1 MVLYETPLQSYE
13 NLGEKPNF
21 TTHFLFL
28 SNTIVDQFKYMILQ
42 IFYGKVEDVGN
53 RLHNKHLEKSS

>member
-21 TTHFLFL
+21 TTHFYFYPIPLL
-28 SNTIVDQFKYMILQ
+28 ISSNTWYYRSSMA
-42 IFYGKVEDVGN
+42 
-53 RLHNKHLEKSS
+53 KSRMLAIDSAISI